1 MIQQSL
7 SLACGRRSRL
17 SELYLKHYPA
27 AAPELSDRAKRVQK
41 ALAPAVPACSEC
53 GKPEGTGLIDG
64 LCTPCFCKANPPDPS
79 GAAEAVRNA
88 SELFEKSREAPATE
102 VHTEAPEAP
111 GALIPRDTIAQI
123 VAHRDAAV
131 QHYGEFFEA
140 LELAHEL
147 KKKAEK
153 SIRTCTGSELSAWAD
168 GHVTEIETF
177 RKAIEPPDTVT
188 HSRVA
193 RRLVDIQFWGHVI
206 KTTDLEV
213 LMDRTAKDELR
224 AQMRYIPEQV
234 RTKGGGII
242 NQAEIDKGLP
252 PVSVEAILETLEK
265 FTEDAGMIWRRGIAK
280 AFAGL
285 DRRFRSHDGFKIG
298 DRIIL
303 TNAFNE
309 WGGGW
314 AYGRERDTMI
324 DIERV
329 FLVLDGKKPT
339 ASYAGIVGAVDEDR
353 RGFGKSQSCTEGDY
367 FRIRGFLNGNAHL
380 WMTRKDLV
388 EKVNRLLAEYYG
400 AGLGWG
406 KAPREETA
414 DDTFA
419 GALMRPVARNYGLF
433 PTPDR
438 VAEKVIEK
446 ANLYS
451 RVERDRTDR
460 PLTVIEPSAGTGQL
474 SGRVARYYSEL
485 GEYAKRNGAHEHVVD
500 VVEIQ
505 TDLAQQLQESGLYRS
520 VMPMDF
526 LKLTV
531 PGEPYDRVIM
541 NPPFDRDRWA
551 DHAFHALKFLKPG
564 GRFVAVLPQCAEFSQ
579 SRKAKAFRARVIEL
593 AVEKPSNWGHGM
605 WTDLDPGS
613 FAESGTYVNTLILA
627 FTRKM
632 K

>member
-17 SELYLKHYPA
+17 SELYRKHYPA

-41 ALAPAVPACSEC
+41 NLRPAAPVCSTC
-53 GKPEGTGLIDG
+53 GKPEGTGLIEG
-64 LCTPCFCKANPPDPS
+64 LCTPCFCKANPPPPS
-79 GAAEAVRNA
+79 GAAEALRKA
-88 SELFEKSREAPATE
+88 SELFEESREAPAPE

-131 QHYGEFFEA
+131 QHYSDFFEA
-140 LELAHEL
+140 LELAHDL

-153 SIRTCTGSELSAWAD
+153 AIQDCTG
-168 GHVTEIETF
+168 GHVNAYCEGHASEIDTF
-177 RKAIEPPDTVT
+177 NKATEPPDTVT

-193 RRLVDIQFWGHVI
+193 RRLVDIRFWGHVI
-206 KTTDLEV
+206 ERTDLEV
-213 LMDRTAKDELR
+213 LMDRTAKEELR
-224 AQMRYIPEQV
+224 AQMRYVPEQV
-234 RTKGGGII
+234 RVKNGEII
-242 NQAEIDKGLP
+242 NQDEIDKGLP
-252 PVSVEAILETLEK
+252 PVSVEAILETLAK

-298 DRIIL
+298 DRMIL
-303 TNAFNE
+303 TYAFNE
-309 WGGGW
+309 WGGW
-314 AYGRERDTMI
+314 EYGRHHQDTLI

-339 ASYAGIVGAVDEDR
+339 ASYAGIVGAVTEDR
-353 RGFGKSQSCTEGDY
+353 SHSGRHQSCTEGDY
-367 FRIRGFLNGNAHL
+367 FRVRGFKNGNAHL

-419 GALMRPVARNYGLF
+419 GALMRPVARNFGLF
-433 PTPDR
+433 PTPDS

-451 RVERDRTDR
+451 TERLRV
-460 PLTVIEPSAGTGQL
+460 LEPSAGTGAL
-474 SGRVARYYSEL
+474 SARAAKYFSEL
-485 GEYAKRNGAHEHVVD
+485 GDYAKGSGAQVGIVD

-505 TDLAQQLQESGLYRS
+505 TELAQQLQESRLYGS
-520 VMPMDF
+520 VYPGDF
-526 LKLTV
+526 LKMAPAVL
-531 PGEPYDRVIM
+531 YDRVIM

-579 SRKAKAFRARVIEL
+579 SRKAKAFRARVTEL

-627 FTRKM
+627 FSRKM